1 MNKDRFESELGRQLR
16 DHQASVPM
24 GSWNVI
30 QARLQVQ
37 GAAGNSGGFGFGA
50 GLTVGVG
57 LLLGLAA
64 YSALETQSE
73 NNQSGNAYANTAA
86 ATVSDASN
94 FQTESEATETVIFE
108 ENPEKGLVQE
118 SDNIVVAS
126 KYEVPDVSSAEI
138 STINANGSDAVGV
151 VQPNPSLTA
160 AEVKPAAEVS
170 VSEQAGESAP
180 QILSGGMPD
189 DIATMEAPF
198 AAAIRTSGSFGY
210 APFIVD
216 FETVGNPS
224 GQVWD
229 FGPYGKSTDSHP
241 TVVFD
246 KPGLYSVMLS
256 AYRGENEQKIE
267 FVTIEVEEGSSLYM
281 PNSFSPDGDGQN
293 DVFLAKGTKLQTF
306 QLTIVN
312 SKGGVVFQS
321 LDIDTPW
328 VFDHAV
334 HGQDGEFYIAI
345 VRAKGLDNK
354 EYNIRQRL
362 NIIY

>member
-30 QARLQVQ
+30 QARLQVH
-37 GAAGNSGGFGFGA
+37 GAAGNPGSFGFGA
-50 GLTVGVG
+50 ALTVGVG
-57 LLLGLAA
+57 LLLGLAT
-64 YSALETQSE
+64 YSAWDAQPESVQATHI
-73 NNQSGNAYANTAA
+73 YTA
-86 ATVSDASN
+86 
-94 FQTESEATETVIFE
+94 
-108 ENPEKGLVQE
+108 K
-118 SDNIVVAS
+118 VVNDTP
-126 KYEVPDVSSAEI
+126 EVPVFQVNNENAEMANVEAVAEPVDIDESKVEVFIDQNEIPEVSRSEFSAVNSKE
-138 STINANGSDAVGV
+138 SGAAVTPGQDAQLAV
-151 VQPNPSLTA
+151 A
-160 AEVKPAAEVS
+160 ASKPAAVVGISEKVVES
-170 VSEQAGESAP
+170 VPLILTSEKPGEMS
-180 QILSGGMPD
+180 S
-189 DIATMEAPF
+189 TEAPF
-198 AAAIRTSGSFGY
+198 SAAIRTSGSFGY
-210 APFIVD
+210 APFTVD
-216 FETVGNPS
+216 FEVVGNPA

-281 PNSFSPDGDGQN
+281 PNSFTPDGDGQN
-293 DVFLAKGTKLQTF
+293 DVFLAKGTKLQSF
-306 QLTIVN
+306 QMTIVN
-312 SKGGVVFQS
+312 SKGSVVFQS

-334 HGQDGEFYIAI
+334 HGQDGEFYIAV
-345 VRAKGLDNK
+345 VRARGLDGK
-354 EYNIRQRL
+354 DYNLRQRL